1 MVLRHV
7 QLISFAHLS
16 FGLAAAIV
24 RRMSDIYAI
33 IPAFGRSDLLAR
45 CLAALLDA
53 GFGPAQIVV
62 VDDASPGPEVAETA
76 ERHGARLVR
85 LDVNA
90 GPAGARNAGAR
101 AAAGADVL
109 FFIDSD
115 VLASP
120 DVRSCIEA
128 ALSDRSIAAVFGC
141 YDDRPA
147 ETDLVSLYV
156 NLRHREV
163 HRRSAGPADTF
174 WAGCG
179 AVRRAAFDAVGG
191 FDPDRRWN
199 FIEDVEFGRRLR
211 RAGYAIR
218 LDPAL
223 QGKHLK
229 RWTLRLSART
239 DALYRARPWIRL
251 MLDETRMM
259 RGLNADSSGK
269 ASMVAVA
276 AIPLCLLAAIW
287 WRPGLLLALLAL
299 LAIPV
304 MNRGL
309 FTSFARLRGWGF
321 AAACVPLHAFHLGCV
336 AAGLALGLA
345 GRLVAGG
352 RAPLRSAADLELENA
367 E

>member
-1 MVLRHV
+1 MVRQMPNICV
-7 QLISFAHLS
+7 
-16 FGLAAAIV
+16 
-24 RRMSDIYAI
+24 I
-33 IPAFGRSDLLAR
+33 IPAFSRFDLLAR
-45 CLAALLDA
+45 CLSALLEA

-62 VDDASPGPEVAETA
+62 VDDASPGPEVAGAA
-76 ERHGARLVR
+76 ERYGVRLVR
-85 LDVNA
+85 LDANA

-101 AAAGADVL
+101 AAAGADIL

-120 DVRSCIEA
+120 DVRRCIEQ
-128 ALSDRSIAAVFGC
+128 ALSDPSIAAVFGC

-147 ETDLVSLYV
+147 ETGLVSSYV

-191 FDPDRRWN
+191 FDPARRWN
-199 FIEDVEFGRRLR
+199 FIEDVEFGRRLH

-229 RWTLRLSART
+229 RWTLWLSART

-259 RGLNADSSGK
+259 RGLNADTSGK
-269 ASMVAVA
+269 ASMIAVA
-276 AIPLCLLAAIW
+276 AIPLGLLTAVW
-287 WRPGLLLALLAL
+287 WRPALLFAALALLAVPAL
-299 LAIPV
+299 
-304 MNRGL
+304 NRGL
-309 FTSFARLRGWGF
+309 FASFARLRGWGF

-336 AAGLALGLA
+336 AAGLGLGLVRHFAA
-345 GRLVAGG
+345 GQS
-352 RAPLRSAADLELENA
+352 APLRTATDLKLENA